1 MPILSRFVYW
11 TGLYNLI
18 LAPGMAT
25 PAVTRFLGT
34 NIADPV
40 LGQLIGGF
48 LLFTAIT
55 QVFGSRDLKTYGWI
69 LGGHPAMDCSHLTQF
84 ATRAEALI
92 LRCNHLRF
100 RARFEA
106 AIRIPK
112 MPYRSFPIS

>member
-25 PAVTRFLGT
+25 PAVTHFLGI

-55 QVFGSRDLKTYGWI
+55 
-69 LGGHPAMDCSHLTQF
+69 
-84 ATRAEALI
+84 
-92 LRCNHLRF
+92 
-100 RARFEA
+100 
-106 AIRIPK
+106 
-112 MPYRSFPIS
+112 